1 MKAYREGC
9 GLDGTCLK
17 KRLFVAVR
25 LWRADFL
32 S

>member
-17 KRLFVAVR
+17 KRLLVTVPLAEPI
-25 LWRADFL
+25 L